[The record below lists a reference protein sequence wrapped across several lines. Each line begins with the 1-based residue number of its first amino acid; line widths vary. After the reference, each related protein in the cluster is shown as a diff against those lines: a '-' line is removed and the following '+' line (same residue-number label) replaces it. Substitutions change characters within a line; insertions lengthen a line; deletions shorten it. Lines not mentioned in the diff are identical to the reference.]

1 MHERLPVEQEY
12 FCDDI
17 YFEIRSFCVFGTS
30 KIRKKKHFSK
40 KNGFVFNGKN
50 NQE

>member
-1 MHERLPVEQEY
+1 MHERLPFEQER

-17 YFEIRSFCVFGTS
+17 CLEIRPFCVFELS

-40 KNGFVFNGKN
+40 KLGFVFDGKD
-50 NQE
+50 

>member
-1 MHERLPVEQEY
+1 MHERPLVEQAY

-17 YFEIRSFCVFGTS
+17 YLEIRSFCVFGMS

-40 KNGFVFNGKN
+40 KLGFVFDGKD
-50 NQE
+50 